1 MLRIERPAGATPALV
16 GFDLSDRSL
25 FDGLRWWSYH
35 RPEWTVGMV
44 WRAHDAD
51 GAARSPFEAGTSTS
65 PERLTADHPALVAA
79 ADVLRRVIEA

>member
-35 RPEWTVGMV
+35 RPEWTVAVV
-44 WRAHDAD
+44 WQGHDAD
-51 GAARSPFEAGTSTS
+51 GAAHSPFAEDALTSTEPLS
-65 PERLTADHPALVAA
+65 IQHPALVTA
-79 ADVLRRVIEA
+79 ADVLRRVTRS